1 MPRLWSHFG
10 WAGERARLNR
20 AICRTVG
27 KNLKNAGLRPRAR
40 GRGGVTENAAN
51 LSSEAKDNATADK
64 NIVLAAL
71 VCTHIE
77 VWDTRP
83 EVSRFAAQPE
93 VPD

>member
-1 MPRLWSHFG
+1 
-10 WAGERARLNR
+10 LNR

-40 GRGGVTENAAN
+40 GRGGLTENAAN
-51 LSSEAKDNATADK
+51 LSSEAKYNAPADE
-64 NIVLAAL
+64 NIVLTAL
-71 VCTHIE
+71 VRSHIQ

-83 EVSRFAAQPE
+83 EVSGLTAEPE